1 MSLMNGSW
9 KRGVGITALAILLGG
24 CAAPTCTGK
33 PSSGAVTPAAAT
45 SPVASSSPSPSPT
58 ASLAITPVTFH
69 AGEVGAAYIP
79 VAMAASGGQPP
90 YTWTLGAGALPDGLV
105 LGADGSVSG
114 SPTSSGHFTFAVQAA
129 DSGGSAVTLAG
140 SITIAPALSAS
151 LLPACAR
158 ACQVE
163 AGCVDVCGAF
173 GQLSGG
179 TGPFTYAANGYV
191 PPGVRLGGGLAY
203 VGTFTRPVSY
213 WQSTVTVT
221 DSFGETASLS
231 PIFNVFPHISLAGG
245 TCSGGFGTGCTLR
258 IPISGG
264 TPNAKPTVKLIGV
277 APYAPTTGSRCWDP
291 TVTTPPNG
299 YTLTVGGAYVS
310 VSIPGNLI
318 NGYGATWTLAV
329 TDQSLCSAGTYC
341 VSSPATVKI
350 AVQCG

>member
-33 PSSGAVTPAAAT
+33 PSNGAVTPAAAT

-69 AGEVGAAYIP
+69 AGEVGAAYLP

-231 PIFNVFPHISLAGG
+231 PIFNVFPHIALAGG
-245 TCSGGFGTGCTLR
+245 LCQGSWSSGC
-258 IPISGG
+258 
-264 TPNAKPTVKLIGV
+264 TVKLRYTGGSGQVTGKVTAIGQYCSPTAGCYSTPT
-277 APYAPTTGSRCWDP
+277 APPAGLGITGGGG
-291 TVTTPPNG
+291 TVTFTVPSGNPNG
-299 YTLTVGGAYVS
+299 YAAVLTVVVTDSSPCSGSTSCSSTGAQVS
-310 VSIPGNLI
+310 VVI
-318 NGYGATWTLAV
+318 
-329 TDQSLCSAGTYC
+329 
-341 VSSPATVKI
+341 SPS
-350 AVQCG
+350 

>member
-69 AGEVGAAYIP
+69 AGEVGAAYLP

-231 PIFNVFPHISLAGG
+231 PIFNVFPHVALAGG
-245 TCSGGFGTGCTLR
+245 SCEAIFTPCSLQLKIT
-258 IPISGG
+258 GG
-264 TPNAKPTVKLIGV
+264 TPAGTPSVKLAAI
-277 APYAPTTGSRCWDP
+277 APNPNQGCWSPTD
-291 TVTTPPNG
+291 TTPPAG
-299 YTLTVGGAYVS
+299 YTLTVSGGYV
-310 VSIPGNLI
+310 NLFVPRPT
-318 NGYGATWTLAV
+318 NGYGAVWTLV
-329 TDQSLCSAGTYC
+329 LTDQSRCSATSNCTSLG
-341 VSSPATVKI
+341 ATATI
-350 AVQCG
+350 GIECT